1 MIFWFSSAASFLV
14 GERERATVGALTTQE
29 TPSKLLPP
37 NPISE
42 ILFLLKNCLGTTT
55 NPWNICWSRFS
66 AINVHLKTN

>member
-42 ILFLLKNCLGTTT
+42 ILSCSKTASVQPPTLG
-55 NPWNICWSRFS
+55 ISVGRDS
-66 AINVHLKTN
+66 AQSMFI